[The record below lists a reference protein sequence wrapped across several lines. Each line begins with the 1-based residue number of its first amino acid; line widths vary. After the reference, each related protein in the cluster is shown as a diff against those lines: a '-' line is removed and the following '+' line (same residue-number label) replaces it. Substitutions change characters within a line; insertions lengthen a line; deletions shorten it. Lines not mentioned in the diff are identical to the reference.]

1 MMESPSRAGGFHA
14 PALNDGGVVGN
25 RHAMLGIGMTAVGAA
40 CLGFGIVRL
49 AVSIRTGA
57 ATPWWA
63 DAGACAVVAAL
74 FTWYRRDRDRRYAVA
89 LNGTALAAVA
99 SILIPIAY
107 GLTSSVWWLSL
118 VGFSM
123 VLLARRGEAIAWA
136 VGTPVLAAV
145 AILVEPSI
153 RIAGAA
159 PESGLEL
166 FLEKT
171 VFMVVLVA
179 VAGAFRNVSEAHSR
193 DLKDREERYHS
204 VFSVSADS
212 LLFFDLEDGR
222 ILDAN
227 PAACRLY
234 GYSRDELREKTL
246 IELSAEPAET
256 SRAIVER
263 TPFVALRRHRRKD
276 GSEISVEAVARM
288 FRQQGRKIIVVCLR
302 DIGARL
308 AAERELNLLTAE
320 ENGLREQLAQAQRME
335 SIGRLAGGV
344 AHDFNNLL
352 TVILGNADRLRD
364 AVPADDE
371 FRSGLEDIVK
381 AGNRA
386 ADLTRQLLA
395 FSRRQM
401 LEFRNLDLAL
411 VLGEIDRM
419 LRRLIGE
426 RILVE
431 VSSEPGVPP
440 IRADRSQLEQV
451 IVNLVLN
458 ARDAMPE
465 GGRLSISLRAVVLV
479 EPLITSSEVV
489 PPGSWVVLEV
499 RDTGHGMD
507 AGTVARVFEP
517 FFTTKPFGSGTGLG
531 LATVYGIVKQTG
543 GYIVVESRP
552 GAGAAFRIFFSP
564 ADGAAAKDA
573 VKVAA
578 AALACGSETIL
589 VAEDEESVRNLL
601 EGHLVSAGFHVL
613 KAANGQEA
621 IALLGRWNG
630 RIHLLVTDVVMP
642 GPSGPELARHLSDL
656 NRDLKVLLISGYSP
670 DSETTDA
677 AARMGW
683 RFLPKPFNR
692 AGLLEAVR
700 AALGA

>member
-1 MMESPSRAGGFHA
+1 MMEPPSRAGEFRP
-14 PALNDGGVVGN
+14 PALNATGVVGN
-25 RHAMLGIGMTAVGAA
+25 RHAMLGIGMIAVAAA

-63 DAGACAVVAAL
+63 DAGACMVVAAL

-153 RIAGAA
+153 RIGGAA

-246 IELSAEPAET
+246 IDLSAEPAET

-288 FRQQGRKIIVVCLR
+288 FRQQGRRIIVVCLR

-308 AAERELNLLTAE
+308 AAERELTLLTAE

-371 FRSGLEDIVK
+371 YRSGLEDIVK

-401 LEFRNLDLAL
+401 LEFRNIDLAL

-426 RILVE
+426 RIMVE

-440 IRADRSQLEQV
+440 IRADRSQIEQV
-451 IVNLVLN
+451 VVNLVLN

-465 GGRLSISLRAVVLV
+465 GGRLSISLRTVVLV

-489 PPGSWVVLEV
+489 PPGSWVVLEI

-564 ADGAAAKDA
+564 VENAEAKDA
-573 VKVAA
+573 FKVAG
-578 AALACGSETIL
+578 AALARGSETIL
-589 VAEDEESVRNLL
+589 VVEDEESVRNLL
-601 EGHLVSAGFHVL
+601 EGHLASAGFHVL
-613 KAANGQEA
+613 KAGNGQEA
-621 IALLGRWNG
+621 IALLSRRNA
-630 RIHLLVTDVVMP
+630 RIQLLVTDVVMP

-683 RFLPKPFNR
+683 RFLPKPFSR